1 MRIENRR
8 SKIETVVTKEEWKQM
23 VDQQTSKLFKIID
36 KDDYVRG
43 KINIPREI
51 QEFKLA
57 RPERI
62 VSHPTADFQPE
73 TTTTISKTKVQLAEE
88 KADRNFNKD
97 ID

>member
-8 SKIETVVTKEEWKQM
+8 SKIETVVTKEEWQQM
-23 VDQQTSKLFKIID
+23 IDQQTSKLFKIID

-51 QEFKLA
+51 QEFKLT

-62 VSHPTADFQPE
+62 IPKVEEVILPE
-73 TTTTISKTKVQLAEE
+73 KV
-88 KADRNFNKD
+88 KPIKK
-97 ID
+97 

>member
-8 SKIETVVTKEEWKQM
+8 SKIETVVTKEEWQQM
-23 VDQQTSKLFKIID
+23 VDQQVSKLFKIID
-36 KDDYVRG
+36 KEDNIRG

-62 VSHPTADFQPE
+62 VPTTETFYAKETPKEFQP
-73 TTTTISKTKVQLAEE
+73 IVKSTK
-88 KADRNFNKD
+88 K
-97 ID
+97 

>member
-8 SKIETVVTKEEWKQM
+8 SKLETVVTKEEWKQM

-36 KDDYVRG
+36 KDDYIRG

-62 VSHPTADFQPE
+62 VPKNE
-73 TTTTISKTKVQLAEE
+73 EVVIKKTKEQLEEE
-88 KADRNFNKD
+88 KSDRNFNKD

>member
-8 SKIETVVTKEEWKQM
+8 SKIETVVTKEEWQQM
-23 VDQQTSKLFKIID
+23 VDQQTSSLFKIID
-36 KDDYVRG
+36 KEDNIRG

-62 VSHPTADFQPE
+62 IPTIEKNSIEEPLPK
-73 TTTTISKTKVQLAEE
+73 IVKPTK
-88 KADRNFNKD
+88 K
-97 ID
+97 